1 MAVKFINITREEF
14 LENKLIFKY
23 MPLEH
28 ALSTLNHQYLWFANP
43 TTWVDPFEK
52 RFIITKY
59 SDGSTFAWR
68 DRVFCCCF
76 TESAACEAHWN
87 IYSRGEIGIECKFD
101 RVELLNLLEQS
112 DLRIYIGRVE
122 YMKTSDIKKKL
133 SQIPF
138 NPPIAFNMRTV
149 EHKVRLLLLKRK
161 AFEYE
166 KEIRIVIVKKDKL
179 KGPGFKFQFLSQEGI
194 PYQVDNLIN
203 TITISPLVGIE
214 TTDFFKKQF
223 NNLFP
228 KIRVEKSHLYDEYES
243 KIIKV

>member
-1 MAVKFINITREEF
+1 MK
-14 LENKLIFKY
+14 
-23 MPLEH
+23 
-28 ALSTLNHQYLWFANP
+28 
-43 TTWVDPFEK
+43 K

-59 SDGSTFAWR
+59 SDGNTFAWR

-101 RVELLNLLEQS
+101 RKELLNLLEQS
-112 DLRIYIGRVE
+112 DLRVYIGRVE
-122 YMKTSDIKKKL
+122 YMKTSDIKKKI

-138 NPPIAFNMRTV
+138 NPPIAFNMRSA

-179 KGPGFKFQFLSQEGI
+179 KGSGFKFQFPSRGTM
-194 PYQVDNLIN
+194 PYRVNKLIN
-203 TITISPLVGIE
+203 TITISPLVGLE
-214 TTDFFKKQF
+214 TTDFFKQQF
-223 NNLFP
+223 NRSFP
-228 KIRVEKSHLYDEYES
+228 DLRVEKSHLYDEYES